1 MLSCDAQHTVIVD
14 VIIDGIVDVIVDII
28 VHVIVDII
36 VDVVVDIIVD
46 VVVDV
51 IVDIIVDV
59 TVDVVVIVERRPE
72 FILRPRDQ
80 TVSLGGS
87 VSLTCRA
94 SPDADVQW
102 LVYHSSASLS
112 MSVCESYAYP
122 PIRLLI
128 LLHH

>member
-1 MLSCDAQHTVIVD
+1 MLNCDAQHTVIVD
-14 VIIDGIVDVIVDII
+14 VILDGIVDAIVDSIVDII
-28 VHVIVDII
+28 VG
-36 VDVVVDIIVD
+36 
-46 VVVDV
+46 V

-59 TVDVVVIVERRPE
+59 TVIVERRPE

-112 MSVCESYAYP
+112 MSVCESHAYP

-128 LLHH
+128 

>member
-14 VIIDGIVDVIVDII
+14 VILDGIVDAIVDCIVDII
-28 VHVIVDII
+28 VG
-36 VDVVVDIIVD
+36 
-46 VVVDV
+46 V

-102 LVYHSSASLS
+102 LVYHSAVSLS
-112 MSVCESYAYP
+112 MSVCESHAYP
-122 PIRLLI
+122 PMRLLI
-128 LLHH
+128 